1 MKQVYTTKDA
11 YQDNSV
17 RVNYFEKDA
26 LREFKRPQWNEETQQ
41 METITVQE
49 IYDHLLFCERL
60 FWELNEAELNEQI
73 EQSRQA
79 LEERVNN

>member
-1 MKQVYTTKDA
+1 MKQVYITKDA
-11 YQDNSV
+11 YENNSL

-49 IYDHLLFCERL
+49 IYDNLLFCERL
-60 FWELNEAELNEQI
+60 FWETEEAELNERI
-73 EQSRQA
+73 EQNRQGWI
-79 LEERVNN
+79 ERINN

>member
-26 LREFKRPQWNEETQQ
+26 VREFKRPQWNEETKK

-49 IYDHLLFCERL
+49 IYDKLLFCQRL
-60 FWELNEAELNEQI
+60 EWQDNEDELDSYIEEVRSYWENRIN
-73 EQSRQA
+73 S
-79 LEERVNN
+79 

>member
-26 LREFKRPQWNEETQQ
+26 VREFKRSQWNEETEQ
-41 METITVQE
+41 MEIITVQE
-49 IYDHLLFCERL
+49 IYDNLLFCERL
-60 FWELNEAELNEQI
+60 FWELNETELDQQI
-73 EQSRQA
+73 EQTRQA
-79 LEERVNN
+79 WETKINI

>member
-26 LREFKRPQWNEETQQ
+26 VREFKQPQWNEETKQ
-41 METITVQE
+41 MEDKTIEEV
-49 IYDHLLFCERL
+49 YDNLLFCERL
-60 FWELNEAELNEQI
+60 FWEIDETELDVQI
-73 EQSRQA
+73 EQNRQA
-79 LEERVNN
+79 LKIKINI